1 MKLFDR
7 AVEIGCN
14 SPDEWVKTAFNEIL
28 AGIYLCGIEEEVYD
42 NLINDLAYYIM
53 EQLDIEESLF
63 NWQSIEEWH
72 YKEIHKLATHYL
84 DFLEIKKIIAKSK
97 ISDEYNWE
105 EICSKEMPVERI
117 NEQIVK
123 DFKEQIN
130 WELKDLGRN
139 KKEMIKEYNL
149 IKNSI

>member
-1 MKLFDR
+1 
-7 AVEIGCN
+7 
-14 SPDEWVKTAFNEIL
+14 
-28 AGIYLCGIEEEVYD
+28 
-42 NLINDLAYYIM
+42 
-53 EQLDIEESLF
+53 
-63 NWQSIEEWH
+63 
-72 YKEIHKLATHYL
+72 
-84 DFLEIKKIIAKSK
+84 
-97 ISDEYNWE
+97 
-105 EICSKEMPVERI
+105 MPVERI